1 MHRPSVIKSLLLTS
15 VAVAAV
21 ASFSCEASAADAADS
36 SADKAHQVAEVIVTA
51 QKREQSVQDVGA
63 SVTAIGEQTLQLGGV
78 LDPTRLGALVPGMQV
93 GFSGGEARIAM
104 RGTRTNDWGPEGA
117 QVVGVFNDGAYLATS
132 TQVMASYLD
141 LNRIEVLRGPQGTLY
156 GRNTFAGAINIVSN
170 QPQFNKSEGNLEG
183 ELGSYNEKRVAGVIN
198 IPVSDT
204 FALRLSGMGDVRDG
218 YVKNTY
224 YQDRNHDL
232 ENQNVYAVRI
242 SARWKPTEKFDAT
255 LRYTYSAQDTNG
267 SAIWGYTQKACY
279 SNNLDPTTATGQS
292 ANATFHV
299 GNCALPGPL
308 NPIATGT
315 TGRAASGQDKGPY
328 SVSRDS
334 VAQDKNT
341 SSSLNL
347 QAAYDL
353 GWSTLK
359 FIGAYDKFTT
369 LQYYDTDYSDG
380 YFAGSDSRNN
390 GFAGYD
396 SKQDSGSAELQL
408 LSKDKG
414 PLDWL
419 VGAYYFKSSADWQYG
434 YLNNGQYTRYDSTTQ
449 LYDTTSSAVFGNIGY
464 SVTDK
469 FKIIAGLRSNTD
481 DQKPQ
486 YGGKQTSTS
495 KTLWKAGAEYKYS
508 KDVLLYANAS
518 TGYRTGG
525 INGSAA
531 VSKGAPQ
538 VFGPET
544 VTAYEAGVKSKWLA
558 GALTL
563 NASVYDNQYRNMQAQ
578 SFVTA
583 CVDPTKPSTCIATQ
597 YTSNGGAIDS
607 KGLELEYAWHPDS
620 PFFLSGQVTISN
632 AEFGNY
638 TISQL
643 AGLGN
648 IQGRQDVTQTPGV
661 LAAAG
666 KNAGLSLKGWRP
678 GMTPNFTA
686 TTQAGYE
693 FALGGGNFLTP
704 QIQVAYVGDYWSYDI
719 NVPGSQQA
727 AYTKTDLRLI
737 WRNDKKG
744 YELEAFVQNIEDKA
758 VLTRSVVFTDGDGDK
773 PVTSIQSMYAIPRTW
788 GVRLHVDF

>member
-1 MHRPSVIKSLLLTS
+1 M
-15 VAVAAV
+15 
-21 ASFSCEASAADAADS
+21 
-36 SADKAHQVAEVIVTA
+36 
-51 QKREQSVQDVGA
+51 
-63 SVTAIGEQTLQLGGV
+63 
-78 LDPTRLGALVPGMQV
+78 
-93 GFSGGEARIAM
+93 
-104 RGTRTNDWGPEGA
+104 
-117 QVVGVFNDGAYLATS
+117 
-132 TQVMASYLD
+132 
-141 LNRIEVLRGPQGTLY
+141 
-156 GRNTFAGAINIVSN
+156 
-170 QPQFNKSEGNLEG
+170 
-183 ELGSYNEKRVAGVIN
+183 
-198 IPVSDT
+198 
-204 FALRLSGMGDVRDG
+204 
-218 YVKNTY
+218 
-224 YQDRNHDL
+224 
-232 ENQNVYAVRI
+232 
-242 SARWKPTEKFDAT
+242 
-255 LRYTYSAQDTNG
+255 
-267 SAIWGYTQKACY
+267 
-279 SNNLDPTTATGQS
+279 
-292 ANATFHV
+292 
-299 GNCALPGPL
+299 
-308 NPIATGT
+308 
-315 TGRAASGQDKGPY
+315 
-328 SVSRDS
+328 
-334 VAQDKNT
+334 
-341 SSSLNL
+341 
-347 QAAYDL
+347 
-353 GWSTLK
+353 
-359 FIGAYDKFTT
+359 
-369 LQYYDTDYSDG
+369 
-380 YFAGSDSRNN
+380 
-390 GFAGYD
+390 
-396 SKQDSGSAELQL
+396 
-408 LSKDKG
+408 
-414 PLDWL
+414 
-419 VGAYYFKSSADWQYG
+419 
-434 YLNNGQYTRYDSTTQ
+434 
-449 LYDTTSSAVFGNIGY
+449 FGNIGY

-643 AGLGN
+643 AGLGT